1 MYRTIVLLIASLI
14 WLPAANAQEKLD
26 TGRLETLLAK
36 VRDVYRNGPMS
47 FNVRYTA
54 AAESQPA
61 LPLDS
66 IQGEVAVNGVYCYY
80 RLPGM
85 ETITNPRYNIILFK
99 EDKLMYL
106 TKPSVQAVQD
116 PMLPVRTLLKAGKLQ
131 EIAVREEGKHQL
143 LSMTFDAQ
151 SACRNMLLEIE
162 KSTGYVQHIRYELKT
177 ELLPGLF
184 NGEADED
191 RTTYGKFVIV
201 RMVFYNY
208 KKLDGDLGRFDEKN
222 FFYLDGT
229 EFKTASAYNDY
240 TIFKGTPNL

>member
-1 MYRTIVLLIASLI
+1 MYRSFVLLIVLLI
-14 WLPAANAQEKLD
+14 WLPVANAQEKPD
-26 TGRLETLLAK
+26 TARLLALLTK
-36 VRDVYRNGPMS
+36 VQDVYRNAPMS
-47 FNVRYTA
+47 FNVMYTVA
-54 AAESQPA
+54 GESQPA

-66 IQGEVAVNGVYCYY
+66 IRGEVAVNGAYSYY

-106 TKPSVQAVQD
+106 TKPARQAVQD
-116 PMLPVRTLLKAGKLQ
+116 PMLPVRALLKSGKLQ
-131 EIAVREEGKHQL
+131 EIGIRDEGKYQL
-143 LSMTFDAQ
+143 LSIIFDAE
-151 SACRNMLLEIE
+151 SACRSMLLEIE
-162 KSTGYVQHIRYELKT
+162 KTTGYVQNIRYELKT

-184 NGEADED
+184 SSEADED
-191 RTTYGKFVIV
+191 RTAYGKFVIV
-201 RMVFYNY
+201 RMMFNSY
-208 KKLDGDLGRFDEKN
+208 KKLDADLGRFDEKN